1 MNKSLILALL
11 LACAAGSAG
20 AAGRGDQAGGAS
32 MDKDP
37 ARWYHEDMSPQARYE
52 NARKEAAAAQQEA
65 IKGCREAHDMAAGT
79 KACVKAAHDQY
90 RQDLEY
96 ARAHTSSR

>member
-1 MNKSLILALL
+1 MKRSLAMALL
-11 LACAAGSAG
+11 IACAAGSAG
-20 AAGRGDQAGGAS
+20 AADRGGQSGDAS
-32 MDKDP
+32 MKQDP
-37 ARWYHEDMSPQARYE
+37 ARWYHEDMSPQARYQ
-52 NARKEAAAAQQEA
+52 NAKKEAAAAQQEA

-96 ARAHTSSR
+96 ARANTSSR